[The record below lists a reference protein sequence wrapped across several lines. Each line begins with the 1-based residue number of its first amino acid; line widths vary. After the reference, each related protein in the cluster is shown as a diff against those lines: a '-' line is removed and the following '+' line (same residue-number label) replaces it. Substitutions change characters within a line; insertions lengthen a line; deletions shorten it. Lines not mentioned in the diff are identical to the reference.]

1 MQKMWR
7 NNYYRNQKDMLIE
20 MKNQIDNIIN
30 LYDINDIIRKIKFLK
45 IILDNIIS
53 EKEKNIKNIQN
64 MMNDNNINN
73 INLLNKNPKDANIEL
88 IYVDNFE
95 QNEQNVLENF
105 VVESISKTSDFSQIA
120 SYIYDECQNWNKG
133 IWAITVGEKN
143 KFNSTNNTL
152 KALTCNISS
161 YKILINYSNISPL
174 IN

>member
-20 MKNQIDNIIN
+20 MKNQIANSIN
-30 LYDINDIIRKIKFLK
+30 LYDINDIIRKIKLLK

-53 EKEKNIKNIQN
+53 ENEKNIKNIQN

-88 IYVDNFE
+88 IYVDNF
-95 QNEQNVLENF
+95 QPNEQNILKNF
-105 VVESISKTSDFSQIA
+105 VVKSISKHSEYSKIA
-120 SYIYDECQNWNKG
+120 TCIYEDCQNWNNG

-143 KFNSTNNTL
+143 KFNSTNNTRKDL
-152 KALTCNISS
+152 VFNVAN
-161 YKILINYSNISPL
+161 YKIIIDYS
-174 IN
+174 